1 MEMRGSKLAAF
12 EIQQTSKSSKH
23 NLIDIIKSWGIQR
36 ETELLALADERA
48 DDGLGDLKAVIA
60 ETPERVYRELI
71 SKTWKLAEWPDL
83 LVSQWQSQMERI
95 SSFSL
100 TNCAEGCHQKLWI
113 KMVKGILRNNKI
125 NACVFA
131 EAIHTLL

>member
-1 MEMRGSKLAAF
+1 MEKRGSKLAAF

-48 DDGLGDLKAVIA
+48 DDGLGDLKAFIA

-71 SKTWKLAEWPDL
+71 SKTWKLAEGSDL
-83 LVSQWQSQMERI
+83 LASQWQSQMERI

-100 TNCAEGCHQKLWI
+100 TNCAEGCHQKL
-113 KMVKGILRNNKI
+113 
-125 NACVFA
+125 
-131 EAIHTLL
+131 